1 MVDTTEYDKDYA
13 LQQLR
18 RSHQHLRRVIK
29 YFYLNNI
36 LYEVLGPTIDFG
48 CGAGQLLARLPA
60 GSIGLEVNP
69 YLVIELQKKGLNAL
83 LYKPATD
90 QFSLCLLPQNH
101 YKTLVIAHVLEH
113 FINANL
119 MLRTLLRSC
128 SRLGIQRVILV
139 LPGAKGFRFDK
150 THKTFID
157 RQYLENQG
165 LLCCEGY
172 TVNKI
177 SYFPF
182 NIECLGNYFTFH
194 ELKVIYD
201 WVEKTVYP

>member
-1 MVDTTEYDKDYA
+1 MVDTIEYGKDYA

-18 RSHQHLRRVIK
+18 RSHQPLRRVIK

-36 LYEVLGPTIDFG
+36 LYEVRGPTIDFG

-69 YLVIELQKKGLNAL
+69 YLVTELQKRGLNVL
-83 LYKPATD
+83 LYNPDTD
-90 QFSLCLLPQNH
+90 QLSLSLLPQNH

-113 FINANL
+113 FADANL
-119 MLRTLLRSC
+119 TLQTLLCSC

-157 RQYLENQG
+157 RRYLEKQR
-165 LLCCEGY
+165 LLCYEGY
-172 TVNKI
+172 TVSKI

-194 ELKVIYD
+194 ELMVIYD
-201 WVEKTVYP
+201 WAT